1 MLSRI
6 LKSLLAVPIL
16 AIALLA
22 AATPATAAEAWP
34 SKPIRMIVPFV
45 PGGSNDVIARHLS
58 QWLTKSL
65 GQSVVVEN
73 RAGGG
78 STIGAQA
85 VATSPADGYTFLF
98 VSGSLATS
106 AAVQKTPYDPI
117 KAFDAVSQVAV
128 APFVIITREGF
139 PAKNVQEL
147 VAYAKANPGK
157 INYDTAGLGNSTQL
171 VTELLNT
178 IAGIQMTAIGYKG
191 IAPAQLDL
199 VAGRLDLV
207 ITTMASTRGTA
218 ADKLPK
224 IAFTSAKRDP
234 EFPNVP
240 TVREAGID
248 YVVDVWRG
256 VFAPAGTPAAIRDRM
271 NKEIA
276 AVAAVRE
283 FAAFLKANGALPAA
297 STPQAL
303 HDLLAKDVVRWT
315 ETANVRVSSSTN
327 AAATC
332 ALAALRSSGAAA

>member
-1 MLSRI
+1 MLPRI
-6 LKSLLAVPIL
+6 LKSLLVPIL
-16 AIALLA
+16 LAMPLLA
-22 AATPATAAEAWP
+22 AATPAAATEQWP
-34 SKPIRMIVPFV
+34 SKPIRMIVPFA
-45 PGGSNDVIARHLS
+45 PGGSNDVIARYLS
-58 QWLTKSL
+58 QYLAKSL

-85 VATSPADGYTFLF
+85 LATSPADGYTFMF

-117 KAFDAVSQVAV
+117 KAFDAVSQVAF

-147 VAYAKANPGK
+147 VGYAKANPGK
-157 INYDTAGLGNSTQL
+157 INYGTAGLGNSTQL
-171 VTELLNT
+171 VTELFNT

-191 IAPAQLDL
+191 IAPAQMDL
-199 VAGRLDLV
+199 VAGRLDIV

-234 EFPNVP
+234 DFPNVP

-248 YVVDVWRG
+248 YVVDVWWG
-256 VFAPAGTPAAIRDRM
+256 VFAPAGMPVSIRDRM
-271 NKEIA
+271 NREIA
-276 AVAAVRE
+276 AIVAIPR
-283 FAAFLKANGALPAA
+283 FAAFLKLNGASPTT

-303 HDLLAKDVVRWT
+303 HDLFVQDIVRWT
-315 ETANVRVSSSTN
+315 ETARR
-327 AAATC
+327 A
-332 ALAALRSSGAAA
+332 GIQQQ

>member
-1 MLSRI
+1 MLPRTVRS
-6 LKSLLAVPIL
+6 SLALVL
-16 AIALLA
+16 LVMALLA
-22 AATPATAAEAWP
+22 AATPATSAEPWP
-34 SKPIRMIVPFV
+34 SAPIRMIVPFA
-45 PGGSNDVIARHLS
+45 PGGSNDVIARYMS
-58 QWLTKSL
+58 QYLAKSL

-85 VATSPADGYTFLF
+85 LAASPPDGYTYMF

-139 PAKNVQEL
+139 PAKNVLEF
-147 VAYAKANPGK
+147 VAYAKANPKK
-157 INYDTAGLGNSTQL
+157 INYGTAGLGNSTEL
-171 VTELLNT
+171 ITELFST
-178 IAGIQMTAIGYKG
+178 IAGIRMTAIGYKG
-191 IAPAQLDL
+191 IAPAQMDL
-199 VAGRLDLV
+199 VAGRLDIV
-207 ITTMASTRGTA
+207 ITTMASTRGTT

-248 YVVDVWRG
+248 YVVDVWWG
-256 VFAPAGTPAAIRDRM
+256 VFAPAGTPPAIRDRM

-276 AVAAVRE
+276 GVVAIPE
-283 FAAFLKANGALPAA
+283 FAAFVKLNGAMPVS

-303 HDLLAKDVVRWT
+303 HDLYVQDIVRWT
-315 ETANVRVSSSTN
+315 ETAKR
-327 AAATC
+327 A
-332 ALAALRSSGAAA
+332 GIQQQ